1 MNRFAF
7 AFALMLAACST
18 PAAPPPLEGAR
29 IGGPFSLTDQN
40 GATVTDRSFAGQYR
54 VMYFG
59 YAFCPDICPTDVA
72 NLARGVKAFAKANPG
87 KAEKLK
93 FIFVTIDPARDTP
106 KVLKDFTGAFDAKM
120 VGLTGSPAVIAE
132 VAKAYGVAFSIPP
145 GQPTDNYIVDHSRQA
160 YLMSPDNKPIALLP
174 HDGTAEEIAAELAKW
189 VQ

>member
-7 AFALMLAACST
+7 AVALFLAACSA

-29 IGGPFSLTDQN
+29 IGGPFTLTDQN

-72 NLARGVKAFAKANPG
+72 NLARGVKAFAKANPA

-93 FIFVTIDPARDTP
+93 FIFVTVDPARDTP
-106 KVLKDFTGAFDAKM
+106 KAMKAFTGAFDPKM
-120 VGLTGSPAVIAE
+120 VGLTGSSAVIAD
-132 VAKAYGVAFSIPP
+132 VAKAYGVAYSIPP
-145 GQPTDNYIVDHSRQA
+145 GQSKDNYIVDHSRQA

-174 HDGTAEEIAAELAKW
+174 HDGTADEISAELAKW